1 MGRSLPR
8 DDGAPADRE
17 PHPRLRL
24 ERFLPYRLSVLA
36 NIVSRSVARLYAA
49 RFGLTI
55 PEWRA
60 MAVLGRGE
68 PLSSNEIAARTEMDK
83 VQVSRAIGR
92 MEKAGLVRRATDRQD
107 RRRGVLRLSAAGLRI
122 YERIVPTALGYE
134 KRLIAALSEEERRAL
149 DRLLA
154 KLHARAAELD
164 TAGEG

>member
-1 MGRSLPR
+1 MGRGLPR
-8 DDGAPADRE
+8 DDGVAVGRE

-107 RRRGVLRLSAAGLRI
+107 RRRGLLRLSAAGLRI

-134 KRLIAALSEEERRAL
+134 ERLIAVLSEEERRAL

-154 KLHARAAELD
+154 KLHAHAVELD
-164 TAGEG
+164 AAGEG